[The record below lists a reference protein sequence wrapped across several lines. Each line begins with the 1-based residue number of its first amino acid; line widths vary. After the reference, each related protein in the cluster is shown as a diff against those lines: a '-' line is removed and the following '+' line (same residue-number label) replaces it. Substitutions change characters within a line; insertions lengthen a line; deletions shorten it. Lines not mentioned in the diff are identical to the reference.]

1 MIGVLMVMICADVA
15 VRNITGGSLPMIAEA
30 GAITLVTMVY
40 LQLAT
45 TIRHDR
51 LARADLFFAGFRR
64 RFPRGGAVLAAVY
77 DLTAA
82 GELGVIAWSTITIL
96 ERNITRGEYIGVTG
110 IATLPTWPFRAAILL
125 GLTVA
130 TIQCLVHAGLAVPR
144 PGEGGGDVTGL
155 EIGIAAVVL
164 LIVLIFLGMPIGIG
178 MLDGQLRRRRA
189 DPQRGRGDPHGGLR
203 RQRRAAIL
211 PFRGGAAFRA
221 DGPYW

>member
-1 MIGVLMVMICADVA
+1 VARRSTRIARAWNGFVDGLGAAGTAMIGVLMVMICADVA

-64 RFPRGGAVLAAVY
+64 RFPRGGAILAAVY

-82 GELGVIAWSTITIL
+82 GALGVIAWSTITIL
-96 ERNITRGEYIGVTG
+96 ERDITRGEYIGVTG

-130 TIQCLVHAGLAVPR
+130 TIQCLV
-144 PGEGGGDVTGL
+144 
-155 EIGIAAVVL
+155 
-164 LIVLIFLGMPIGIG
+164 
-178 MLDGQLRRRRA
+178 MLVSRFRDA
-189 DPQRGRGDPHGGLR
+189 GRGE
-203 RQRRAAIL
+203 AT
-211 PFRGGAAFRA
+211 
-221 DGPYW
+221 

>member
-1 MIGVLMVMICADVA
+1 MAETTEETTGAPHVARRSTRIARAWNGFVDGLGAAGTAMIGVLMVMICADVA

-64 RFPRGGAVLAAVY
+64 RFPRGGAILAAVY

-82 GELGVIAWSTITIL
+82 GALGVIAWSTITIL
-96 ERNITRGEYIGVTG
+96 ERDITRGEYIGVTG

-130 TIQCLVHAGLAVPR
+130 TIQCLV
-144 PGEGGGDVTGL
+144 
-155 EIGIAAVVL
+155 
-164 LIVLIFLGMPIGIG
+164 
-178 MLDGQLRRRRA
+178 MLVSRFRDA
-189 DPQRGRGDPHGGLR
+189 GRGE
-203 RQRRAAIL
+203 AT
-211 PFRGGAAFRA
+211 
-221 DGPYW
+221 